1 MKFKE
6 LMEKRAELMEQIEQ
20 LSQSIETEKRAFT
33 DEENTKFDEL
43 TKEVENIDA
52 TIAQM
57 ERASKLSKVDNKPD
71 EATGTEST
79 EEMEIRAFANF
90 IRDERGVDSN
100 ITKGDNTAVIPK
112 TIANRIIDKIKDIS
126 PLFRD
131 AEKYNV
137 KGTLSIPYVD
147 SSNDN
152 LTVAYADEFTDLDAK
167 STRLASIDL
176 TGYLAG
182 VLAKV
187 SVSLLN
193 STDIDLVDFVVN
205 KMAMAAATFIDREI
219 LVGSPGDPSANPP
232 VPAKILGLSN
242 ASQVVLAG
250 STSAITADVLIQ
262 LKNTLKS
269 AYQSGAYFVMNP
281 STFTACQLLKDK
293 NDRYLF
299 NDDIV
304 EGFSGRILGKPVYV
318 SDQCPA
324 IASAANAIFYINPAQ
339 ALAVK
344 MVEDNVQ
351 ILREKYATQHALGI
365 VEWIELDA
373 KIQND
378 QAVAVLKMS
387 VS

>member
-1 MKFKE
+1 MKE
-6 LMEKRAELMEQIEQ
+6 LMEKRAQLMEQIEE
-20 LSQSIETEKRAFT
+20 LSKSIEMEKRAFT
-33 DEENTKFDEL
+33 DEENTKFDAL
-43 TKEVENIDA
+43 TKEVESIDA

-57 ERASKLSKVDNKPD
+57 ERAEKLVKVDNKPD
-71 EATGTEST
+71 EAAGAESK
-79 EEMEIRAFANF
+79 EEMEVRAFAEF
-90 IRDERGVDSN
+90 IRNERADSN

-112 TIANRIIDKIKDIS
+112 TIADKIIDKIKDIS

-131 AEKYNV
+131 AEKFNV

-147 SSNDN
+147 GSNDN
-152 LTVAYADEFTDLDAK
+152 LTVAYADEFTDLEAK
-167 STRLASIDL
+167 STKLLSVDL

-187 SVSLLN
+187 SISLIN
-193 STDIDLVDFVVN
+193 STDIELVDFVVA
-205 KMAMAAATFIDREI
+205 KMAMAAATFIDKEI
-219 LVGSPGDPSANPP
+219 LVGTPGDPSASPA

-250 STSAITADVLIQ
+250 STSAITSDVLIK
-262 LKNTLKS
+262 LKNSLKS
-269 AYQSGAYFVMNP
+269 AYQSGAYFVMHP
-281 STFTACQLLKDK
+281 DTFTACQLLKD
-293 NDRYLF
+293 NNNRYLF

-324 IASAANAIFYINPAQ
+324 IAANAFAVFYINPAQ

-344 MVEDNVQ
+344 MVEDSVT

-365 VEWIELDA
+365 VEWVELDA
-373 KIQND
+373 RIQNQ
-378 QAVAVLKMS
+378 QAVAAPKMA

>member
-1 MKFKE
+1 MKE
-6 LMEKRAELMEQIEQ
+6 LMEKRAQLMEQIEE
-20 LSQSIETEKRAFT
+20 LSKSIEMEKRAFT
-33 DEENTKFDEL
+33 DEENTKFDAL
-43 TKEVENIDA
+43 TKEVESIDA

-57 ERASKLSKVDNKPD
+57 ERAEKLVKVDNKPD
-71 EATGTEST
+71 EAAGTESK
-79 EEMEIRAFANF
+79 EEMEVRAFAQF
-90 IRDERGVDSN
+90 IRNERAKDSN
-100 ITKGDNTAVIPK
+100 ITKDDNTAVIPK
-112 TIANRIIDKIKDIS
+112 TIADKIVDKIKDIS
-126 PLFRD
+126 PLFKD
-131 AEKYNV
+131 AEKFNV

-147 SSNDN
+147 GSNDN
-152 LTVAYADEFTDLDAK
+152 LTVAYADEFTDLEAK
-167 STRLASIDL
+167 STKLLSVDL

-187 SVSLLN
+187 SISLIN
-193 STDIDLVDFVVN
+193 STDIELVDFVVA
-205 KMAMAAATFIDREI
+205 KMAMAAATFIDKEI
-219 LVGSPGDPSANPP
+219 LVGTPGDPSASPA

-250 STSAITADVLIQ
+250 STSAITSDVLIK
-262 LKNTLKS
+262 LKNSLKS
-269 AYQSGAYFVMNP
+269 AYQSGAYFVMHP
-281 STFTACQLLKDK
+281 DTFTACQLLKDK

-324 IASAANAIFYINPAQ
+324 IAANAFAVFYINPAQ

-344 MVEDNVQ
+344 MVEDSVT

-365 VEWIELDA
+365 VEWVELDA
-373 KIQND
+373 RIQNQ
-378 QAVAVLKMS
+378 QAVAALKMA

>member
-1 MKFKE
+1 MKE
-6 LMEKRAELMEQIEQ
+6 LMERRAQLMEQIEE
-20 LSQSIETEKRAFT
+20 LSKSIEMEKRAFT
-33 DEENTKFDEL
+33 DEENTKFDAL
-43 TKEVENIDA
+43 TKEVESIDA

-57 ERASKLSKVDNKPD
+57 ERAEKLVKVDNKPD
-71 EATGTEST
+71 EAAGTESK
-79 EEMEIRAFANF
+79 EEMEVRAFAEF
-90 IRDERGVDSN
+90 IRNERADSN

-112 TIANRIIDKIKDIS
+112 TIADKIIDKIKDIS
-126 PLFRD
+126 PLFKD
-131 AEKYNV
+131 AEKFNV

-147 SSNDN
+147 GSNDN
-152 LTVAYADEFTDLDAK
+152 LTVAYADEFTDLEAK
-167 STRLASIDL
+167 STKLLSVDL
-176 TGYLAG
+176 SGYLAG

-187 SVSLLN
+187 SMSLIN
-193 STDIDLVDFVVN
+193 STDIELVDFVVA
-205 KMAMAAATFIDREI
+205 KMAMAAATFIDKEI
-219 LVGSPGDPSANPP
+219 LVGTPGDPSASPA

-250 STSAITADVLIQ
+250 STSAITSDVLIK
-262 LKNTLKS
+262 LKNSLKS
-269 AYQSGAYFVMNP
+269 AYQSGAYFVMHP
-281 STFTACQLLKDK
+281 DTFTACQLLKDK

-324 IASAANAIFYINPAQ
+324 IAANAFAVFYINPAQ

-344 MVEDNVQ
+344 MVEDSVT

-365 VEWIELDA
+365 VEWVELDA
-373 KIQND
+373 RIQNQ
-378 QAVAVLKMS
+378 QAVAALKMA